1 MSAGPGGGPS
11 GGAGGGPAA
20 DPTNAAAW
28 CWGGDGDWPEIAG
41 RVTYPSRSQ
50 VIELAV
56 QLARPVP
63 GHIVEFGVWKGESVR
78 VIRDELWRSAI
89 WDPAQR
95 RKRIYAC
102 DSFVGLPDD
111 YEHLPAGTFATPVPT
126 LRGVR
131 VVDGPFESTLT
142 ADLAT
147 EVGRVSLAHLDADLY
162 ESTRCALDWLTPLV
176 GAGTLLLFDEF
187 AGEDPAEARALG
199 EWCQATGVRAV
210 LLGLFGRGPSGRG
223 AQTDR
228 RALVQVVTDE
238 PVRPAPPLA
247 PTGLRR
253 RLLAK
258 T

>member
-1 MSAGPGGGPS
+1 MSADV
-11 GGAGGGPAA
+11 GA
-20 DPTNAAAW
+20 DTTSDTSNVLEW
-28 CWGGDGDWPEIAG
+28 CWGDNGDWTETAG
-41 RVTYPSRSQ
+41 HVTYPSRSQ

-56 QLARPVP
+56 QLARPIP
-63 GHIVEFGVWKGESVR
+63 GHIIEFGVWKGDSIR

-89 WDPAQR
+89 WDRAQR
-95 RKRIYAC
+95 QKRIYAC
-102 DSFVGLPDD
+102 DSFAGLPDD

-131 VVDGPFESTLT
+131 IVDGFFESSLT
-142 ADLAT
+142 ADLAA
-147 EVGRVSLAHLDADLY
+147 EIGRVSLAHFDADLY

-187 AGEDPAEARALG
+187 AGEDPAEARAFS

-210 LLGLFGRGPSGRG
+210 LLALFGRGPSGKG
-223 AQTDR
+223 ARTDR
-228 RALVQVVTDE
+228 RALFQIVTDE
-238 PVRPAPPLA
+238 PIRPAPPLA
-247 PTGLRR
+247 PTKLRR

>member
-1 MSAGPGGGPS
+1 MSADV
-11 GGAGGGPAA
+11 GAEASVDTSDVLG
-20 DPTNAAAW
+20 W
-28 CWGGDGDWPEIAG
+28 CWGGDGDWTEIAG

-63 GHIVEFGVWKGESVR
+63 GHIIEFGVWKGDSIR

-89 WDPAQR
+89 WDRAQR

-102 DSFVGLPDD
+102 DSFAGLPDD

-131 VVDGPFESTLT
+131 IVDGFFESSLT
-142 ADLAT
+142 ADLAA
-147 EVGRVSLAHLDADLY
+147 EIGRVSLAHLDADLY
-162 ESTRCALDWLTPLV
+162 DSTRGALDWLTPLV

-187 AGEDPAEARALG
+187 AGEDPAEARALS
-199 EWCQATGVRAV
+199 EWCEATGVRTV
-210 LLGLFGRGPSGRG
+210 LLALFGRGPSGKG
-223 AQTDR
+223 ARTDR
-228 RALVQVVTDE
+228 RALVQVVTGE
-238 PVRPAPPLA
+238 PISPAPPLA
-247 PTGLRR
+247 PTRLRR